1 MKGGFSKL
9 VVFIIGLN
17 ILFTYIG
24 LYFLP
29 QSKSLPPKIYNIKE
43 GITQDELLKVGE
55 EILYGKGQCMVCH
68 PNAPEAGMRA
78 PAVAGIGGV
87 MLERV
92 KNMDLSPEESMIRA
106 LVDPN
111 VYVPEGYQA
120 IMPPSQ
126 KLLTD
131 GELIAVAAF
140 LQSNGSAVTI
150 SYPDSLPI
158 LEKYKGKGDAEAAVK
173 EEIMKRVHDGLG
185 REIKEFYEKKKE
197 ENWHKRF
204 LSMTEL
210 AKEGGK

>member
-1 MKGGFSKL
+1 MKGGFLKL
-9 VVFIIGLN
+9 VVLIIGLN
-17 ILFTYIG
+17 VFYTYIG

-29 QSKSLPPKIYNIKE
+29 QSKSLPPKTYNIKE

-87 MLERV
+87 LLARA
-92 KNMDLSPEESMIRA
+92 KDMDVNPDEYMIQS

-111 VYVPEGYQA
+111 TFIPEGYQG

-140 LQSNGSAVTI
+140 LQSNGGSVTI
-150 SYPDSLPI
+150 SFPESLPI
-158 LEKYKGKGDAEAAVK
+158 LEKFKGKGDAEAAVK

-185 REIKEFYEKKKE
+185 REIKEFYEKKNE
-197 ENWHKRF
+197 DNWHKRF
-204 LSMTEL
+204 LSKTEL